1 MTPNALIYL
10 SLVLIMNKH
19 RMGIELFHTAFNM
32 GGDLVELS
40 DNEYNEVIDF
50 LKQHQIKV

>member
-40 DNEYNEVIDF
+40 DNEYNEVIEF
-50 LKQHQIKV
+50 LKQHQINV

>member
-19 RMGIELFHTAFNM
+19 PMGIELFHTAFNM

-50 LKQHQIKV
+50 LKQHQINV